1 MRSPGTPRTCGLQ
14 PAVRCAVVV
23 ALTCGALIGVTLL
36 ITAKPQRQCGFD
48 STAVNLSVRASSE
61 RLDVVGIVSVSDEYE
76 IQNFAKQARSQKVC
90 VSTTRLTTAPTLR
103 PRPFL
108 EILATLRPPEKVAA
122 LWGGGGV
129 TLRGS
134 LTRHTLT
141 ELQLS
146 ASEDP
151 HFPVDAL
158 SVTLLP

>member
-1 MRSPGTPRTCGLQ
+1 M
-14 PAVRCAVVV
+14 
-23 ALTCGALIGVTLL
+23 
-36 ITAKPQRQCGFD
+36 
-48 STAVNLSVRASSE
+48 NLSVRASSE
-61 RLDVVGIVSVSDEYE
+61 RLDIVGWVSESDENE
-76 IQNFAKQARSQKVC
+76 IRNFADQARSRKVC
-90 VSTTRLTTAPTLR
+90 VATTRLTPAPSLR

-108 EILATLRPPEKVAA
+108 EILATLRSPERVSA

-129 TLRGS
+129 TLVGS